1 MSAGAQDPSVGCS
14 QAPAHWIGGEWE
26 SAGEACAQLSDPG
39 HVVRSANPA
48 HPSETVWM
56 GQCDPEAADRA
67 VAAAR
72 AAWRGWRDAGLEA
85 RKSALLAWQSVT
97 QRHMERIARCIT
109 REMGK
114 TLAESRLE
122 AKALGEKVSVT
133 LDPISQARVSGY
145 EVPIAETRRGIC
157 AFRPHGV
164 MAVIAPFNF
173 PAHLA
178 NGHIV
183 PALLAGNTVVLKP
196 SERTPA
202 VGQLL
207 AELSSEAG
215 FPQGVFN
222 VVQGGAATAARLVA
236 HQDIDGILFTGSWP
250 VGRRILQANIDRP
263 GRIVALEMGGSNA
276 AIVCED
282 CDLRQAVIECV
293 RASFAT
299 TGQRCTCTRR
309 IIVHASVADRFIA
322 ALGRAA
328 STLVIG
334 PGDASEPV
342 FMGPLV
348 TESAMEAAL
357 QFQRERARAGARV
370 VLQSARVDREGW
382 FVTPGIMEVDRFTR
396 ETDAEVF
403 APIVQVSVARGDDD
417 LVDQANATEFGLA
430 ASVFTQDRA
439 RWDRISRDVRAGCVN
454 WNVGTAG
461 ASSKLPFGGLGLSGN
476 HRPAAAFSVDYC
488 AYPVAHMEER
498 SAAAA
503 VPEGMLWKD
512 TWLS

>member
-1 MSAGAQDPSVGCS
+1 
-14 QAPAHWIGGEWE
+14 
-26 SAGEACAQLSDPG
+26 
-39 HVVRSANPA
+39 
-48 HPSETVWM
+48 
-56 GQCDPEAADRA
+56 
-67 VAAAR
+67 
-72 AAWRGWRDAGLEA
+72 
-85 RKSALLAWQSVT
+85 
-97 QRHMERIARCIT
+97 
-109 REMGK
+109 
-114 TLAESRLE
+114 
-122 AKALGEKVSVT
+122 
-133 LDPISQARVSGY
+133 
-145 EVPIAETRRGIC
+145 
-157 AFRPHGV
+157 
-164 MAVIAPFNF
+164 
-173 PAHLA
+173 
-178 NGHIV
+178 
-183 PALLAGNTVVLKP
+183 VVLKP

-207 AELSSEAG
+207 AELSAEAG
-215 FPQGVFN
+215 FPPGVLN

-236 HQDIDGILFTGSWP
+236 HADIDGILFTGSWP

-263 GRIVALEMGGSNA
+263 GRIIALEMGGSNA
-276 AIVCED
+276 TIVCED

-334 PGDASEPV
+334 PGDATEPV

-348 TESAMEAAL
+348 TEAAMDAAL
-357 QFQRERARAGARV
+357 QFQRERAHAGARV

-403 APIVQVSVARGDDD
+403 APIVQVAVAQDDDD
-417 LVDQANATEFGLA
+417 LAEQANATDFGLA
-430 ASVFTQDRA
+430 ASVFTQDPA

-454 WNVGTAG
+454 WNMGTAG

-488 AYPVAHMEER
+488 AYPVAHMEE
-498 SAAAA
+498 SGTGAA

-512 TWLS
+512 SWLA